1 MEMGDP
7 RNRREYGPMAMA
19 SMAMFNYEDIYC
31 LVVEPPT
38 PLKNHERI
46 VSCDDSFPKYD
57 GKVMKIHGSKAPTR

>member
-1 MEMGDP
+1 
-7 RNRREYGPMAMA
+7 MAMA

-31 LVVEPPT
+31 LVVAPPP